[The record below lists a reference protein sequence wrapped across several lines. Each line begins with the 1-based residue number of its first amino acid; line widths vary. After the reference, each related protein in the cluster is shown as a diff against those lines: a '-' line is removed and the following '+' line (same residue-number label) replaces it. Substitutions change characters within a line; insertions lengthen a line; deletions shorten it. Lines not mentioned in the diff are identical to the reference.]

1 MKNTFKI
8 FGIIAVV
15 AVIGLT
21 ITGCSSLLSS
31 LSVTEN
37 NATEKAPSSN
47 PFLGKWLG
55 TDYEGEK
62 MLFVF
67 DATKVTLSYPDTG
80 GSNSTTYTYNGNVAT
95 FKGPNFTAKCTI
107 SENTMTVLA
116 GETFFA
122 KLSKQ

>member
-1 MKNTFKI
+1 MKNTFRI
-8 FGIIAVV
+8 FSIIAVV

-21 ITGCSSLLSS
+21 ITGCSSLFSV
-31 LSVTEN
+31 SVTERD
-37 NATEKAPSSN
+37 PGSN
-47 PFLGKWLG
+47 PFLGRWSG
-55 TDYEGEK
+55 TDYEGRK

-67 DATKVTLSYPDTG
+67 DATKVTLTYLDTG
-80 GSNSTTYTYNGNVAT
+80 NSNSTTYTYDGNVAT
-95 FKGPNFTAKCTI
+95 FNGPSFTAKCTI